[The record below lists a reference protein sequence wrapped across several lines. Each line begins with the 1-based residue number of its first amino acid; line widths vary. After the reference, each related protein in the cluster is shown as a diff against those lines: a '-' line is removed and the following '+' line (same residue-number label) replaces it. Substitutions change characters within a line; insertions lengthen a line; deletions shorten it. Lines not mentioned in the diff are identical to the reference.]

1 MSGASS
7 GPLRLTSAAPDFSA
21 RFDAYVKAPRGEDV
35 DVGAAVAPVIADVR
49 ARGLDAVLEQTQ
61 RWDKWAPTAQ
71 SLRVTK
77 EELQAALQAC
87 PPDQIAALRL
97 AAERIADYHKRQM
110 PQDHSFD
117 DPAGLKLGWRW
128 TPVDSAGLY
137 APGGLAAYP
146 SSILMNAVPARV
158 AGVARLTLVSPTPQ
172 GKDRPIV
179 LAAAAIAGVDEV
191 WRIGGAQA
199 IAALAYGAGPIQAV
213 DKIVGPGN
221 AYVAEAKR
229 RVYGVVGID
238 ALAGPSE
245 ILVIADSKND
255 PKIIAWDLLSQAEH
269 DEAAQSVLITDD
281 AAFADRVAAAVD
293 ICLQELETGERAGIS
308 WRNCGAIIVVKDLLA
323 EAPALSDRF
332 APEHAEIACDP
343 ALADQIAAKLRH
355 VGAIFIG
362 RDAPEALGDY
372 VTGSNHVLPT
382 SRTARFASGLSVYD
396 FLKRT
401 AIQSITPQGL
411 KAIGPA
417 AALLARAEGLPAHAL
432 SVEARL
438 RREDS

>member
-1 MSGASS
+1 MSEN
-7 GPLRLTSAAPDFSA
+7 GPLRLNAAAADFAA
-21 RFDAYVKAPRGEDV
+21 RFDAFVKAPRGAEA
-35 DVGAAVAPVIADVR
+35 DVGAAVAPVIADIR
-49 ARGLDAVLEQTQ
+49 AQGMDALVAYTK
-61 RWDKWAPTAQ
+61 RFDKWDATPAG
-71 SLRVTK
+71 LRVSK
-77 EELQAALQAC
+77 DEIQAALKAC

-97 AAERIADYHKRQM
+97 AAERIEEYHKRQL
-110 PQDHSFD
+110 PQDHTFE
-117 DPAGLKLGWRW
+117 DPAGLTLGWRW
-128 TPVDSAGLY
+128 SPVEAAGLY

-146 SSILMNAVPARV
+146 SSILMNAIPARA
-158 AGVARLTLVSPTPQ
+158 AGVSRLALVTPTPQ

-199 IAALAYGAGPIQAV
+199 IAALAYGAGDLQPV

-245 ILVIADSKND
+245 ILVIADAQND
-255 PKIIAWDLLSQAEH
+255 PTVIAWDLLSQAEH
-269 DEAAQSVLITDD
+269 DEAAQSILITDD
-281 AAFADRVAAAVD
+281 AAFADAVAAAVHA
-293 ICLQELETGERAGIS
+293 CLNSLETGDRARIS

-323 EAPALSDRF
+323 EAPALSDRI
-332 APEHAEIACDP
+332 APEHAEIACDSV
-343 ALADQIAAKLRH
+343 LADAIAARLKH
-355 VGAIFIG
+355 AGAIFIG

-401 AIQSITPQGL
+401 SIQSIRPEGL
-411 KAIGPA
+411 KSIGPA

-438 RREDS
+438 KSNEG

>member
-1 MSGASS
+1 MSSG
-7 GPLRLTSAAPDFSA
+7 GPLRLDAAAADFAA
-21 RFDAYVKAPRGEDV
+21 RFDAFVKAPRGAEV
-35 DVGAAVAPVIADVR
+35 DVGAVVAPVIQDVR
-49 ARGLDAVLEQTQ
+49 ERGMDALVDYTK
-61 RWDKWAPTAQ
+61 RFDKWDATAY
-71 SLRVTK
+71 SLRVPP
-77 EELQAALQAC
+77 EEIQAALIAC
-87 PPDQIAALRL
+87 DPEHVAALRF
-97 AAERIADYHKRQM
+97 AADRIAEYHKRQL
-110 PQDHSFD
+110 PQDHTFEDS
-117 DPAGLKLGWRW
+117 AGLTLGWRW
-128 TPVDSAGLY
+128 SPVESAGLY

-146 SSILMNAVPARV
+146 SSILMNAIPARA
-158 AGVARLTLVSPTPQ
+158 AGVTRLALVTPTPQ

-199 IAALAYGAGPIQAV
+199 IAALAYGAGALSPV

-245 ILVIADSKND
+245 ILVIADAQND
-255 PKIIAWDLLSQAEH
+255 PVVIAWDLLSQAEH
-269 DEAAQSVLITDD
+269 DEAAQSILITDD
-281 AAFADRVAAAVD
+281 AGFADSVAAAVD
-293 ICLQELETGERAGIS
+293 DCLKQIATGDRARIS
-308 WRNCGAIIVVKDLLA
+308 WRNCGAIILVRDLVA
-323 EAPALSDRF
+323 EAPALSDRL
-332 APEHAEIACDP
+332 APEHAEIACAPD
-343 ALADQIAAKLRH
+343 AADKIAAAMKH
-355 VGAIFIG
+355 AGAIFIG

-382 SRTARFASGLSVYD
+382 SRTARFASGLSVFD

-401 AIQSITPQGL
+401 SIQSIRPEGL
-411 KAIGPA
+411 RSIGPA

-438 RREDS
+438 KSNKI